1 MDIYGVLVNGTHTDV
16 STTEK
21 GAKIYATRHGYDIV
35 TIRYNCGYVAEHIA
49 HKQSGKWQPITNN

>member
-21 GAKIYATRHGYDIV
+21 GAKIYATKHGYDII
-35 TIRYNCGYVAEHIA
+35 TIRYNCGYVAEQIA
-49 HKQSGKWQPITNN
+49 HRKANKWYAIINN